1 MRIYG
6 ATKTSDETWDKQ
18 EEHVVQVFSEKL
30 GLKNIRVER
39 PYHGAYHVKRR
50 KGDKRKNPAQ

>member
-6 ATKTSDETWDKQ
+6 VTKTSDETWDKQ

-30 GLKNIRVER
+30 GLKTSVLDER
-39 PYHGAYHVKRR
+39 IV
-50 KGDKRKNPAQ
+50 